1 MHLEY
6 ATTWLE
12 RFWGTAETWQRSVLR
27 MGNNFGTVP
36 TPGPHPMPHAPIP
49 PGRAV
54 RKKRVSKK
62 GRRLKAMAKAAAR
75 RAAMAPRVGFAARLG
90 KANSLPGKMWEAW
103 LTHVL
108 QHAGPTKFLLLWL
121 TAATCLRVTQI
132 AQLKAEDFRFSAGA
146 VLVRVA
152 AFKGH
157 EAIWKRALPSAAR
170 QLSQWREV
178 GIPGRAARSNCRAG
192 GRTAALQSFVWP
204 SSGYLFPS
212 RAGAAK
218 PHVTKDVVSAMIR
231 KIRPAFVQRFA
242 GKWPELSDQSI
253 RSHSGR
259 RHAIS
264 WMVGEGVADLVGM
277 TWAQIRTQRVY
288 KGYTSLHQEQVGVL
302 LARVDAEAPL
312 APEVPGT
319 L

>member
-1 MHLEY
+1 ML
-6 ATTWLE
+6 A
-12 RFWGTAETWQRSVLR
+12 QRISFC
-27 MGNNFGTVP
+27 FGYV
-36 TPGPHPMPHAPIP
+36 
-49 PGRAV
+49 
-54 RKKRVSKK
+54 
-62 GRRLKAMAKAAAR
+62 
-75 RAAMAPRVGFAARLG
+75 
-90 KANSLPGKMWEAW
+90 
-103 LTHVL
+103 
-108 QHAGPTKFLLLWL
+108 
-121 TAATCLRVTQI
+121 TAALCLRVTQV
-132 AQLKAEDFRFSAGA
+132 AQLKSEDFRFNAGA

-152 AFKGH
+152 AFKGR
-157 EAIWKRALPSAAR
+157 EAIWKRAAAVPSAAR

-178 GIPGRAARSNCRAG
+178 GIPGRAARFDRKAG
-192 GRTAALQSFVWP
+192 GRTAALRSFVWP

-218 PHVTKDVVSAMIR
+218 PHVNKDVVSAMIR

-242 GKWPELSDQSI
+242 GEWPELSDQSI

-277 TWAQIRTQRVY
+277 TWAQIRTQRVH
-288 KGYTSLHQEQVGVL
+288 KGHTSLHQEQVGVI
-302 LARVDAEAPL
+302 LARVDSEAPL